1 MAKKPKTALII
12 GASGGIG
19 SALVTLCAERGYNVL
34 TLSRRT
40 DGLDITDE
48 SNVSAHAK
56 TIKGGLD
63 LVVVATGALEV
74 DGLRPEKTMQNIS
87 AAHLLKQFQT
97 NALGPALLLKYFA
110 PKLTKVRRAT
120 MVVLSSRVGS
130 IGENYIGGWVSYRA
144 AKAALN
150 QIVRTAAIEL
160 EHKNPKAICI
170 AYHPGT
176 VLTDMTRKYLKD
188 KTSVLPKEAVIDLL
202 DVVDNLSLR
211 DTGHFLNWTGK
222 QAVW

>member
-1 MAKKPKTALII
+1 MAQKTKTALII

-19 SALVTLCAERGYNVL
+19 SALVALCVERGYKVL

-48 SNVSAHAK
+48 DSVGTHAK
-56 TIKGGLD
+56 NVKGGLD
-63 LVVVATGALEV
+63 LIVVATGALEV

-87 AAHLLKQFQT
+87 SAHLLKQFQT
-97 NALGPALLLKYFA
+97 NALGPALLLKHFA
-110 PKLTKVRRAT
+110 PKLTKARRAV

-160 EHKNPKAICI
+160 EHKNPRAICI

-176 VLTDMTRKYLKD
+176 VLTDMSRKYLKN
-188 KTSVLPKEAVIDLL
+188 KTSVLPKDAVIDLL
-202 DVVDNLSLR
+202 DVVNTLSPR

>member
-1 MAKKPKTALII
+1 MTKKRKTALII

-19 SALVTLCAERGYNVL
+19 SALVVLCAEQGYKVL

-48 SNVSAHAK
+48 DSVCRHAK
-56 TIKGGLD
+56 TIRGGLD
-63 LVVVATGALEV
+63 LVVIATGALEV
-74 DGLRPEKTMQNIS
+74 DGLRPEKTMQNVS

-110 PKLTKVRRAT
+110 PKLTKARRSV
-120 MVVLSSRVGS
+120 MIVLSSRVGS

-160 EHKNPKAICI
+160 EHKNPRAICI

-176 VLTDMTRKYLKD
+176 VLTDMTQKYLKG
-188 KTSVLPKEAVIDLL
+188 KTSVLPKDAVIDLMS
-202 DVVDNLSLR
+202 VVDRLSPR
-211 DTGHFLNWTGK
+211 DTGQFLDWAGK
-222 QAVW
+222 KAVW

>member
-1 MAKKPKTALII
+1 MIKKPKTALII

-19 SALVTLCAERGYNVL
+19 SALVDLCAERGYKVL

-48 SNVSAHAK
+48 SSVRTHAK
-56 TIKGGLD
+56 AIKGGLD
-63 LVVVATGALEV
+63 LIVITTGALEV

-87 AAHLLKQFQT
+87 ADHLLKQFQI

-110 PKLTKVRRAT
+110 PKLTKARRAVF
-120 MVVLSSRVGS
+120 VVLSSRVGS
-130 IGENYIGGWVSYRA
+130 IGENYLGGWVSYRA

-150 QIVRTAAIEL
+150 QIVRTVAIEL
-160 EHKNPKAICI
+160 EGKNPRAICI

-176 VLTDMTRKYLKD
+176 VLTEMTRKYLKD
-188 KTSVLPKEAVIDLL
+188 KTSVLPKDAVIDLL
-202 DVVDNLSLR
+202 DVVENLSPR
-211 DTGHFLNWTGK
+211 DTGQFLNWTGK